1 MGLLLTSFT
10 DRSTHLPPVARR
22 DLSKNIFFFIAKFE
36 FVVRPVTIGR
46 FSEVVFSDFRLSS
59 GTIAT
64 KSRKNL
70 TFLLI
75 SSQICH
81 F

>member
-36 FVVRPVTIGR
+36 FVV
-46 FSEVVFSDFRLSS
+46 
-59 GTIAT
+59 
-64 KSRKNL
+64 
-70 TFLLI
+70 
-75 SSQICH
+75 SQRADTGYIRRQYTDIRH
-81 F
+81 RNKLVQKEPMFMFN